1 MQGTRPVSAPIS
13 QIELAGVQFFEA
25 PSEVE
30 GSPYWV
36 DLWGFVNGYRIGLQ
50 VKPSTFNSASVATYA
65 GNARSGQRRGHERF
79 QIDFGGKVFT
89 VNLIKG
95 SVESRT
101 EDLIKKEVKRLRA
114 LEKGPHAAS
123 E

>member
-1 MQGTRPVSAPIS
+1 
-13 QIELAGVQFFEA
+13 
-25 PSEVE
+25 
-30 GSPYWV
+30 
-36 DLWGFVNGYRIGLQ
+36 

-65 GNARSGQRRGHERF
+65 GKARSGQRRGHERF

-89 VNLIKG
+89 VDLIKG
-95 SVESRT
+95 SVESKT
-101 EDLIKKEVKRLRA
+101 EALIKKEVERLRA

>member
-1 MQGTRPVSAPIS
+1 MSVPIS
-13 QIELAGVQFFEA
+13 RIELAGVRFFEA

-36 DLWGFVNGYRIGLQ
+36 DLWGSVNGYRIGLQ

-65 GNARSGQRRGHERF
+65 GKARSGQRRGHEKF
-79 QIDFGGKVFT
+79 HSDFGGHVFT
-89 VNLIKG
+89 IDLVKG

-101 EDLIKKEVKRLRA
+101 EGLIKKEVERLRT
-114 LEKGPHAAS
+114 LEKGPHAALG
-123 E
+123 